1 MSEIINELIHH
12 SRMKQELM
20 FQLLTH
26 NSAFDKIPVEKLRAF
41 ARFSVIQIASYQAKI
56 KRNKLKKN
64 KLKKLYSDED
74 FNNILP
80 ILNDFINNIYI

>member
-1 MSEIINELIHH
+1 MSKVINEFIHH

-41 ARFSVIQIASYQAKI
+41 ARLSVIQITNYQAKA
-56 KRNKLKKN
+56 KKS
-64 KLKKLYSDED
+64 KPKKLYSDED
-74 FNNILP
+74 FNSMLP
-80 ILNDFINNIYI
+80 ILNDLVNNIYI

>member
-1 MSEIINELIHH
+1 MSEIINEFIHH

-41 ARFSVIQIASYQAKI
+41 ARFSVIQITNYQAKA
-56 KRNKLKKN
+56 KKN
-64 KLKKLYSDED
+64 KPKKLYSDED

-80 ILNDFINNIYI
+80 ILNDFINNI

>member
-1 MSEIINELIHH
+1 
-12 SRMKQELM
+12 MKQELM

-26 NSAFDKIPVEKLRAF
+26 NSIFDKIPVEKLRAF
-41 ARFSVIQIASYQAKI
+41 ARFSVIQIANYQAKI
-56 KRNKLKKN
+56 KKN